1 MAEETNTIE
10 HNQVTEQKDQPTPE
24 QKKVD
29 WNSAMIAVPL
39 RSIMLSYNHLMY
51 AVRTGT
57 FKDLKIEEL
66 TSVTNNIAMLK
77 RFIPEDLLKTV
88 ETDG

>member
-1 MAEETNTIE
+1 MNGTEE
-10 HNQVTEQKDQPTPE
+10 QPE
-24 QKKVD
+24 QTVEVAKQKSTD
-29 WNSAMIAVPL
+29 WNQAMIAVPL

-51 AVRTGT
+51 AVRIGT

-77 RFIPEDLLKTV
+77 RLIPEDLLKTV
-88 ETDG
+88 EADG